1 MGKWSENE
9 EKMKHKVREQIIHA
23 LWNKIQKDSPED
35 FEAKIRNYYILK
47 AVLGL
52 FDEKDKQYIETA
64 KSKRFD
70 AAIKDENFIAF
81 KEILLDALSQSSYM
95 KLSSERKSESEI
107 TLEDIEA
114 ESDKKLAE
122 IQNGE
127 RLSIPFVDI
136 TNPTI
141 TPDDIKDLCEY
152 LQEKKITA
160 DVSITNHGKT
170 FIIDNDKFGT
180 NPVFSIHSVGKVFT
194 GILLVEMMRQN
205 IITTDD
211 VDKPIQL
218 SDEVLKE
225 LSPAVQ
231 EHLTKVTLKQVMMH
245 ECGLGDY
252 LDNPN
257 GLSADIDTKLNAHE
271 IPPNIT
277 SSHELLKYGEKEVVG
292 PPGQFRYSNLGILL
306 LGFAIEKKYQDA
318 QRAKSEEPLLNI
330 DAIMLQFVKGKIKL
344 NVFEQKRPH
353 NGQFNQTHQ
362 KNPQGILLTDKG
374 SEYVKDYVSARFAC
388 TAGGYWTTNED
399 LQKFGRWIIDEC
411 EHDSNFKKLIETH
424 GGEFYNAKKQAVEHS
439 GLHADTAHFYASLR
453 NGTVI
458 TVLSDQGERTATNL
472 ADTILKQTTWYKI
485 SLTPQTAIPT
495 DELSNPIPSISHA
508 FDKSMNTLHSL
519 PIVQTSTP
527 DDVLLKEEK
536 VFNGKKLD

>member
-23 LWNKIQKDSPED
+23 LWSKIQKDSPD
-35 FEAKIRNYYILK
+35 NFEAKIKNYFILK

-52 FDEKDKQYIETA
+52 FEEKDKQYIETT

-70 AAIKDENFIAF
+70 IAIKDGNFMAF
-81 KEILLDALSQSSYM
+81 KEILLEALTQSSHQ
-95 KLSSERKSESEI
+95 KLLSERKNESEI
-107 TLEDIEA
+107 MREDIEA

-136 TNPTI
+136 SNPTI
-141 TPDDIKDLCEY
+141 TPDDIEDLYEY
-152 LQEKKITA
+152 LQEKKISA
-160 DVSITNHGKT
+160 DVSITNLGKT
-170 FIIDNDKFGT
+170 FIINNEKFGT
-180 NPVFSIHSVGKVFT
+180 NPVFSIHSVAKVFT
-194 GILLVEMMRQN
+194 GILLMEMMRQN
-205 IITTDD
+205 IITADD
-211 VDKPIQL
+211 LDKPIQL

-231 EHLTKVTLKQVMMH
+231 EHLTKVTLQQVMIH

-252 LDNPN
+252 LDNPS
-257 GLSADIDTKLNAHE
+257 GLSTEIDAKLNAHE
-271 IPPNIT
+271 TPPNIT
-277 SSHELLKYGEKEVVG
+277 SSFDLLKYGEKEVVG

-318 QRAKSEEPLLNI
+318 QRAKLEAPLLEI
-330 DAIMLQFVKGKIKL
+330 DAIMHQFVKDKIKL

-362 KNPQGILLTDKG
+362 KNPQGIILTDKG
-374 SEYVKDYVSARFAC
+374 SEYVRDYVSARFAC

-411 EHDSNFKKLIETH
+411 ENDSHFKKLIETH
-424 GGEFYNAKKQAVEHS
+424 GSEFYNAQKQAVEHS

-458 TVLSDQGERTATNL
+458 TVLSDQGERAATNL

-485 SLTPQTAIPT
+485 SLAPQTSTLT
-495 DELSNPIPSISHA
+495 DELSSKPIPSLSPA
-508 FDKSMNTLHSL
+508 FNHSL
-519 PIVQTSTP
+519 NSSPPVVQTPNS
-527 DDVLLKEEK
+527 DDISLKDEK
-536 VFNGKKLD
+536 PFNGKKLD